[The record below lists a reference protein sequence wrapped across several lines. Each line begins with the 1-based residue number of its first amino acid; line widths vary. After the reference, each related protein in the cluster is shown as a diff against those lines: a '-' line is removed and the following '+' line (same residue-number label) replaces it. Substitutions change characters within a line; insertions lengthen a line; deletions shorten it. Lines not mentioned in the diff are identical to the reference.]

1 VAHGIPTQGLVLL
14 KHFQVEVHLVLKLH
28 HVYSTN
34 SSFLS
39 QTFSILEKEVLHHTP
54 FQDARDPSIKKCCI
68 ILVSYDKRKTSHT
81 ITFSEMKCSIDE
93 VYKVLFSA
101 RFLPLGRKEHIVIKI
116 QLCDES
122 PALYPSCR

>member
-1 VAHGIPTQGLVLL
+1 MIREGE
-14 KHFQVEVHLVLKLH
+14 FQIQTYRKLF
-28 HVYSTN
+28 Y
-34 SSFLS
+34 
-39 QTFSILEKEVLHHTP
+39 TP

-68 ILVSYDKRKTSHT
+68 ILVSYDKRKTSHA

-101 RFLPLGRKEHIVIKI
+101 RFLPLGRKELIVIKI

-122 PALYPSCR
+122 PAFYPSSR